1 MRKKQS
7 DYIVFVLMF
16 FGISILFYP
25 FFKMSLLR
33 VKLNQTQYI
42 FKSEIETP
50 KNFEALSQLQP
61 PTLKQVMKMKTDV
74 TYDSILKFPSLEK
87 NLTISNDTNDTS
99 FLTGVVNMYPQRNP
113 LEDNI
118 VILGHHLSD
127 SGLLLGDIGKLKM
140 DDKLTL
146 IKPKRQYEYK
156 VSNIYITDESNVSI
170 LDTINSPKLTI
181 VTCDKPNYTEKRLVV
196 EGQLINV
203 KEIKNED
210 SNERGFF
217 SEAAPINYSDLS
229 QTNHH
234 NHLVWLVLLYTI
246 IIILMIH
253 IFL

>member
-1 MRKKQS
+1 MKKKQS

-25 FFKMSLLR
+25 FFKMSLLKL
-33 VKLNQTQYI
+33 KLNHTQYVYN
-42 FKSEIETP
+42 SGIESS
-50 KNFEALSQLQP
+50 KRFEELSQLQP
-61 PTLKQVMKMKTDV
+61 PTLEQIMELDGTVM
-74 TYDSILKFPSLEK
+74 YDSILQIPSLEK
-87 NLTISNDTNDTS
+87 NVTISNDTTVTA

-127 SGLLLGDIGKLKM
+127 SDLLLGDIGKLKM

-146 IKPKRQYEYK
+146 IKPKEQYEYK

-210 SNERGFF
+210 SNERRFF
-217 SEAAPINYSDLS
+217 SEAVPINYSDLS
-229 QTNHH
+229 QTKHH
-234 NHLVWLVLLYTI
+234 NHLIWLVLLYSI